1 LEDRGAALEFI
12 LRGHLLDCCLIC
24 YFSSTVARDAFSP
37 LYEGSFYS
45 LTTGFVDK
53 LPEAE
58 QAEEALGDEEGRV
71 ADRIWLFGDGD
82 ITKVHHSVK
91 NPVS

>member
-1 LEDRGAALEFI
+1 VFYDSPKHSWDQEWYAGGVQLPYKNVFMLEIYYRRE
-12 LRGHLLDCCLIC
+12 
-24 YFSSTVARDAFSP
+24 
-37 LYEGSFYS
+37 
-45 LTTGFVDK
+45 LTIGFVDK

-82 ITKVHHSVK
+82 ITKVHHSIK